1 MRKISFLI
9 LCALGLNQIQ
19 ADQEPP
25 FTYHVGAHFGQNFA
39 DSSSKMRDNAL
50 YGIRGT
56 VMLTPFYGLNFGIDR
71 LDSIDIKESA
81 STIDVTRFYGQIE
94 IDGEEQ
100 YHVVPYITMGA
111 GYEMLSSDVVVDGHK
126 YDVSQAYLSAG
137 LGFRYNFI
145 PELSFYV
152 EGNGLWKT
160 DTTDVDTNFLA
171 GFVYHVNATTCDDTY
186 VTERLQEKPEERTK
200 LHVGKVN
207 ALSGWRKTVGVETK
221 VHKKPFSATAKTNI
235 DVSKQKP
242 VMHKRPVKVAP
253 VVMKSTKTKS
263 VQKTKIVKKS
273 KRVHTPVNGAYYV
286 LLGAYKTDKG
296 LKEML
301 QKLDKRGVSY
311 ILRDNHSKKLTYV
324 MAGAYPTLQKAKS
337 ALRKLKRIQPD
348 AYIRRMR

>member
-1 MRKISFLI
+1 MRKLSFLI
-9 LCALGLNQIQ
+9 LCALGLNQLQ

-25 FTYHVGAHFGQNFA
+25 FTYHFGAHFGQNFA

-71 LDSIDIKESA
+71 LDSIDVKESA
-81 STIDVTRFYGQIE
+81 STIDVTRFYAQIE
-94 IDGEEQ
+94 VDGEEQ

-111 GYEMLSSDVVVDGHK
+111 GYEMLSSDIVVDGHK

-160 DTTDVDTNFLA
+160 DTTDIDTNILA

-186 VTERLQEKPEERTK
+186 VTERLHEKPEERTK

-207 ALSGWRKTVGVETK
+207 ALSGWKKLSDKRESVRTNSFLKPAHKSAPRAEKKITK
-221 VHKKPFSATAKTNI
+221 VKPVVTAKKKVI
-235 DVSKQKP
+235 KA
-242 VMHKRPVKVAP
+242 KRH
-253 VVMKSTKTKS
+253 TKKHS
-263 VQKTKIVKKS
+263 A
-273 KRVHTPVNGAYYV
+273 HTAVNGGYYI
-286 LLGAYKTDKG
+286 LLGAYKTKSA
-296 LKEML
+296 LNTML
-301 QKLDKRGVSY
+301 RKLDKKGISY
-311 ILRDNHSKKLTYV
+311 MLRDNQSKKLTYV
-324 MAGAYPTLQKAKS
+324 MVGAYANLTKAKK
-337 ALRKLKRIQPD
+337 ALYKLRRIQPD